1 MKLNKLIFIA
11 GMIIL
16 VILIVVNVKMSQLTP
31 QFDKYCTIQYNISD
45 PCPCIDMSYKGI
57 TEGFNISKLNLT
69 VATGK

>member
-16 VILIVVNVKMSQLTP
+16 IILVVVNVKMSQLTP

-57 TEGFNISKLNLT
+57 AEGFNISKLNLT
-69 VATGK
+69 AVTGK